1 MKGIYTTLLAFS
13 VFVSLSAW
21 SFRNDWDGEFKTVT
35 ETYLPLGT
43 DWRMLKSQCYQES
56 KLDPLARS
64 PVGAYGLCQFMP
76 GTARDV
82 GRKLNASPDAFW
94 LPEVSIRA
102 AGYYMGVLIQSWKS
116 PRPPLDR
123 HKLALGSYNA
133 GIGNLLKAQRLCDNA
148 RLYDE
153 IIPCLPRVT
162 GHHSAETI
170 GYTRNIVE
178 RWYPAML
185 LQ

>member
-1 MKGIYTTLLAFS
+1 
-13 VFVSLSAW
+13 
-21 SFRNDWDGEFKTVT
+21 
-35 ETYLPLGT
+35 
-43 DWRMLKSQCYQES
+43 
-56 KLDPLARS
+56 
-64 PVGAYGLCQFMP
+64 
-76 GTARDV
+76 
-82 GRKLNASPDAFW
+82 
-94 LPEVSIRA
+94 
-102 AGYYMGVLIQSWKS
+102 MGVLIQSWKS

-123 HKLALGSYNA
+123 HTLALGSYNA